1 VRVLFLTTSYPSPFE
16 PTKGTF
22 NRALVAAMSQAH
34 EVRVVVPVP
43 WPVAWGRASGGGLP
57 STTAGPA
64 AAVSTGA
71 APVFPTYF
79 YTPKVLRRFYGSF
92 LWYSVRGPVRRLVQ
106 DFRPE
111 VVLGYWSHPDG
122 EVAVRAARMAGV
134 PAVVMVGG
142 SDVLLLTRDRERRR
156 LVVRALQSADAV
168 LAVGADVRRRIG
180 ELGIPLE
187 RVHVFARGVDETVF
201 SPGDRAG
208 ARARLGLPSG
218 PMLLWVGRMV
228 PVKGLDVLIEA
239 CVRLKR
245 RQVGFRLYLVGDGPL
260 RERLTARVKADGLEE
275 LVHFAGAVPHE
286 QLEDWYRAADLT
298 VLPSRSEGVPNVLL
312 ESLACGTPFVASR
325 VGGVADLACKPE
337 LDLVPAEDP
346 DALASAIE
354 RALRSPAGRD
364 AGPARRFDW
373 AESVASL
380 ETVLRSVMR
389 PTSGTEVRHEHRR

>member
-1 VRVLFLTTSYPSPFE
+1 MRVLFLTTSYPSPFE

-22 NRALVAAMSQAH
+22 NRALVAALGQAH
-34 EVRVVVPVP
+34 DVRVVVPVP
-43 WPVAWGRASGGGLP
+43 WPVVWGLASGSGW
-57 STTAGPA
+57 PA
-64 AAVSTGA
+64 AATGA
-71 APVFPTYF
+71 AAVPRGPVPVFPTYF

-92 LWYSVRGPVRRLVQ
+92 LWYSVRGTVRRLLQ

-111 VVLGYWSHPDG
+111 VVLGYWSYPDG

-142 SDVLLLTRDRERRR
+142 SDVLLLTRDPERRR

-168 LAVGADVRRRIG
+168 LAVGADVRQRIG

-187 RVHVFARGVDETVF
+187 RVHLFARGVDENVF

-208 ARARLGLPSG
+208 ARARLGLP
-218 PMLLWVGRMV
+218 PDPLLLWVGRMV
-228 PVKGLDVLIEA
+228 PVKGLDVLIDA

-245 RQVGFRLYLVGDGPL
+245 GPLGFRLYLVGDGPL
-260 RERLTARVKADGLEE
+260 RQSLMARVKAEGLEE
-275 LVHFAGAVPHE
+275 QVRFAGPVPHE
-286 QLEDWYRAADLT
+286 QLGDWYRAADLT

-325 VGGVADLACKPE
+325 VGGVAGLARNPE
-337 LDLVPAEDP
+337 LDLVPPEDP
-346 DALASAIE
+346 DALASAIV
-354 RALRSPAGRD
+354 RALRSPAGRET
-364 AGPARRFDW
+364 GPARRFDW

-380 ETVLRSVMR
+380 EAVLR
-389 PTSGTEVRHEHRR
+389 PTSGTEVPHEHRR